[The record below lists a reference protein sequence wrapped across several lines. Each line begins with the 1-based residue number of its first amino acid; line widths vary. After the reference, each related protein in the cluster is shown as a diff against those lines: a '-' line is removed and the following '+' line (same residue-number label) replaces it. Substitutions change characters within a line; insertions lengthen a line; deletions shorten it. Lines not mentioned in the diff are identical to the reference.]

1 MKKWTVIVVLFLL
14 VFSLFFVA
22 GSESEETSN
31 QEGGSDTEILEI
43 SPQEPIVEETESEE
57 QESSPEELEIENE
70 IETENVEELITED
83 NKLAGDTNDDNKVNV
98 LDLINVRNH
107 IGDGDCSD
115 EGNCNGV
122 DTNDDNKVNVLDAL
136 VVRNNLGNKTDDNE
150 NVDDTGGDYYPS
162 TENDNPPKESYQNPD
177 VNGDSNVNILDTI
190 NVRNNLGKTSCN
202 YENRWCDGAD
212 TNRDNK
218 ADVLDA
224 LVVRNNLGKKYNYN
238 VVAEDG
244 SKINILDLIYVRNHL
259 SCIGECGDADIN
271 QDGKVSII
279 DLYFIRDNLGS
290 AINKPAINKPAEE
303 GGDLKREENE
313 NLIINEEL
321 VPLSNLNFSK
331 PKENEENE
339 EEFELKHLTNGDSFL
354 TIFSDDKGAVNIVGA
369 GIFLLAIS
377 GSFFYIRRR
386 KRISEIYSS
395 R

>member
-1 MKKWTVIVVLFLL
+1 LIIYKKWTVIVVLFLL

-122 DTNDDNKVNVLDAL
+122 DTNDDNKVN
-136 VVRNNLGNKTDDNE
+136 
-150 NVDDTGGDYYPS
+150 
-162 TENDNPPKESYQNPD
+162 
-177 VNGDSNVNILDTI
+177 
-190 NVRNNLGKTSCN
+190 
-202 YENRWCDGAD
+202 
-212 TNRDNK
+212 
-218 ADVLDA
+218 VLDA

-377 GSFFYIRRR
+377 WSFFYIRRR